1 MGKIDKI
8 DFMQKPPFDTALA
21 DVLSGEDA
29 AGSNYG
35 KCLMIKWIR
44 KNFPNDKK
52 MPKEKG
58 KYDAN
63 RNR

>member
-8 DFMQKPPFDTALA
+8 DFLQKPPFDTILA
-21 DVLSGEDA
+21 DVLGGEDA

-44 KNFPNDKK
+44 KNFPNDK
-52 MPKEKG
+52 
-58 KYDAN
+58 
-63 RNR
+63 